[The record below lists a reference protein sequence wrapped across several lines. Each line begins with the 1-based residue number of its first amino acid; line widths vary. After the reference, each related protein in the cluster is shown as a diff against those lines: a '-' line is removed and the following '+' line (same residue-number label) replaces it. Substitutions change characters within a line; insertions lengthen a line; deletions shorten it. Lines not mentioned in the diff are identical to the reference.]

1 MVDYKDDENIKSLF
15 ENKPYITQHMSAKDR
30 NEYKQFKNSRG
41 EKKNAP
47 MVPPINYGMMN
58 PMQQYSPFTV
68 PMNHQMNP
76 MGHQMNPMG
85 QMNPMMPMNQ
95 MNQMNQMNRPQNQNF
110 TPPPPASN
118 QPYQQM

>member
-1 MVDYKDDENIKSLF
+1 MVDYKEDDHIKSLF

-41 EKKNAP
+41 EKKSAP
-47 MVPPINYGMMN
+47 MVPPINYSMMN
-58 PMQQYSPFTV
+58 PMQQFSAFTV

-76 MGHQMNPMG
+76 MGPMNPMG
-85 QMNPMMPMNQ
+85 QMNPMM

-110 TPPPPASN
+110 IPPSSN